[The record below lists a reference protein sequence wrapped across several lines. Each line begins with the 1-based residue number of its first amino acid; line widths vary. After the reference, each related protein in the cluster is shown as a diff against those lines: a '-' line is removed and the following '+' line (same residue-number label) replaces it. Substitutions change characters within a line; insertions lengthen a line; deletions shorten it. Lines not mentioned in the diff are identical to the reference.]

1 MKKYIFCVGLHKE
14 GGLNILNNFLK
25 LDNDKYIYFLD
36 ERVDQKITKKNTI
49 IIKKDILSR
58 IINLIFLSFKLEKN
72 DHIVFLNGLPPI
84 FKFKCEVSV
93 IFQNANL
100 FRKFYKISFFQWL
113 FSRDFL
119 RFLIFFFGKE
129 NVNNWYVFSPISK
142 KILNH
147 NLKKYVSIKYLNIYD
162 EYNELD
168 ISNVS
173 QIEYDFIYPAS
184 FMRHKN
190 HQMIFNILIKLS
202 KKKIFPR
209 VVFTLDTTSKKKVNF
224 DILKEKYQ
232 LKIFNYFEKDRD
244 SFLKIYKKCN
254 SLLYMSSNETIG
266 LPIIEANKYNLFI
279 IAPKLEYSDQFI
291 QPDAQFDINSESE
304 LTSII
309 EECLKTNFKNKKK
322 KILKIPSSSIS
333 FDDFVN
339 KII

>member
-14 GGLNILNNFLK
+14 GGLNILTNFLK
-25 LDNDKYIYFLD
+25 LDNDRYIYFVD
-36 ERVDQKITKKNTI
+36 ERLESNIPKKNI
-49 IIKKDILSR
+49 IIVKKNILSR
-58 IINLIFLSFKLEKN
+58 IINLINLKFKLEKN

-84 FKFKCEVSV
+84 FEFKCEVSV

-100 FRKFYKISFFQWL
+100 FRKFYKISFFKWL

-119 RFLIFFFGKE
+119 RFLIFSCGRK

-142 KILNH
+142 KILQH
-147 NLKKYVSIKYLNIYD
+147 NLKNYENIKVLNIYD
-162 EYNELD
+162 EYNELE
-168 ISNVS
+168 ITNINEV
-173 QIEYDFIYPAS
+173 EYDFIYPAS
-184 FMRHKN
+184 FMKHKN
-190 HQMIFNILIKLS
+190 HQMLFNILIKLS

-209 VVFTLDTTSKKKVNF
+209 VIFTFDPSSIKKVNF

-232 LKIFNYFEKDRD
+232 LKIFNYYEKDHD
-244 SFLKIYKKCN
+244 MFLKIYKKCN
-254 SLLYMSSNETIG
+254 SLIYMSLNETIG

-279 IAPKLEYSDQFI
+279 IAPKLEYSHQFI

-309 EECLKTNFKNKKK
+309 EKCLKTNFNYKKK

-333 FDDFVN
+333 FADFVN
-339 KII
+339 KIV